1 MTVFLNGKEMCSR
14 QALHDH
20 LKQQLNLPDYY
31 GRNLDALYDC
41 LTERSEPTELLLADF
56 ACCRE
61 ALGKYADALLS
72 TLYHAALHNPQ
83 LQIRELP
90 TEAILP

>member
-41 LTERSEPTELLLADF
+41 LTERSEPTELLVLDF
-56 ACCRE
+56 DCCRE
-61 ALGKYADALLS
+61 ALGKYADGLLR
-72 TLYHAALHNPQ
+72 TLYHAALHNPN
-83 LQIRELP
+83 LEIREP
-90 TEAILP
+90 TGEDML